1 MDLPPQKDR
10 SKGPSPQRIAVRE
23 ASSRRFKIQVGH
35 GEPSTPQNLGNDA
48 MSRALQ

>member
-10 SKGPSPQRIAVRE
+10 SRGPFPQRIAVRE
-23 ASSRRFKIQVGH
+23 ASSRRFKIQIGH